1 MSNALPYEII
11 VGVGRVYLA
20 PVGTTF
26 PDVDETPGVAWSDLG
41 CTDDDG
47 VTVTHMRAYNE
58 HFKGC
63 SALVQKL
70 TLDTAGEEIT
80 FNLAEITPARY
91 AKLLDDAAVVAV
103 AAAAGTPGTQYFRLA
118 PSNTPAQY
126 ACLIRGA
133 SPLMDGDAQY
143 EYARV
148 SIADDVEVQ
157 YSKADASVLA
167 VKLAAFEDTDNP
179 GRFGTYRAQ
188 AAVAV

>member
-1 MSNALPYEII
+1 MGNSLPYEII

-26 PDVDETPGVAWSDLG
+26 PDTDETPSATWTDLG

-47 VTVTHMRAYNE
+47 VTVTHMREYDE

-63 SALVQKL
+63 SPLVQKVSL
-70 TLDTAGEEIT
+70 NTAREEIA

-91 AKLLDDAAVVAV
+91 AKLLDNATVVSV
-103 AAAAGTPGTQYFRLA
+103 AAASGTPGTQYFRIE
-118 PSNTPAQY
+118 PNGVPAQY
-126 ACLIRGA
+126 ACLIRGP
-133 SPLMDGDAQY
+133 SPLMDAEMQY

-148 SIADDVEVQ
+148 SVSDNVEVQ
-157 YSKADASVLA
+157 YSKSDASTLA
-167 VKLAAFEDTDNP
+167 VKLTAFEDTSNAN
-179 GRFGTYRAQ
+179 RFGTFRAQ

>member
-1 MSNALPYEII
+1 MTNSLPYEII
-11 VGVGRVYLA
+11 VGVARVYLA

-26 PDVDETPGVAWSDLG
+26 PDTDQTPAVAWTDLG

-47 VTVTHMRAYNE
+47 VTVTHMRKYNE

-63 SALVQKL
+63 SALVQKV
-70 TLDTAGEEIT
+70 TLDSASEEIA

-91 AKLLDDAAVVAV
+91 AKLLDNATVVAV
-103 AAAAGTPGTQYFRLA
+103 AAASGTPGTQYFRIE
-118 PSNTPAQY
+118 PNNTPSQY

-133 SPLMDGDAQY
+133 SPLMDADAQY

-148 SIADDVEVQ
+148 SISDDIEVQ
-157 YSKADASVLA
+157 YSKADAATLA
-167 VKLAAFEDTDNP
+167 VKLTAFEDTSNA